1 MLQKLNELGYEVL
14 PHLPHSPDLS
24 PTDYHFFNYLNNFLQ
39 GKRFHNQQNAENGF
53 QEFTESWNMHFYVK
67 GIDKLISHC
76 KNVLIVVAL
85 ILINKHVFEPSYNDL
100 KIYSLKPQLL
110 FNQLLMYLY
119 NGALFNYKN
128 IEVVIHI
135 ITWMTL

>member
-1 MLQKLNELGYEVL
+1 
-14 PHLPHSPDLS
+14 
-24 PTDYHFFNYLNNFLQ
+24 
-39 GKRFHNQQNAENGF
+39 
-53 QEFTESWNMHFYVK
+53 MHFYVK

-76 KNVLIVVAL
+76 KNVLIVVAF

-100 KIYSLKPQLL
+100 KIYSLTPQLL